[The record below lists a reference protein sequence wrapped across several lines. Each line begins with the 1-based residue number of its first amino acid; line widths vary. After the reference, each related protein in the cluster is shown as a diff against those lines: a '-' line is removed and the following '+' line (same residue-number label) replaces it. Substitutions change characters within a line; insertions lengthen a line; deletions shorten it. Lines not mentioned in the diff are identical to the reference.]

1 MKRSFQ
7 KSNNQQKFYI
17 NAKIVS
23 TKLKINEGILS
34 SNFIVYVIKVI
45 TSYGKWFIEKRYSDF
60 ENLNN
65 SLKFNDLN
73 KLFPP
78 KRLFKNSESIVEE
91 RIKKFNNYLFFLL
104 YNYDILKYPIL
115 ITFFKIKDEII
126 DLYLKNSLMTLNEY
140 GIEQNHILS
149 KSLQINFSNS
159 LHFSNDNYFILYEDY
174 KTTSEDII
182 DKTQINHYVIEEFLR
197 NLDSKIE
204 NMGEIVK
211 TFLAY
216 LRYENKWKKLSKD
229 DILKLFIGGNITNI
243 YFENDIN
250 NIPNSNVQTQNSTFI
265 SNDSI
270 NENSCFNSNL
280 YINNNSYVRGLFY
293 HIGNFNINYLG
304 SVSCLNLL
312 CELLNIEKNPDG
324 ELYKKIFR
332 LCKFESFEL
341 MNLIEFSK
349 IKNYS
354 NENICFE
361 IIKIYFNINDELDIN
376 FYKIYEND
384 KEFINRF
391 EIWNKKQI
399 QL

>member
-7 KSNNQQKFYI
+7 KSINYQKFYI

-23 TKLKINEGILS
+23 TKLKINNGLLS
-34 SNFIVYVIKVI
+34 SNFIIYVIKVI

-65 SLKFNDLN
+65 SLKYNELN

-91 RIKKFNNYLFFLL
+91 RKKKFNNYLFYLL
-104 YNYDILKYPIL
+104 NNYDILKYPVL
-115 ITFFKIKDEII
+115 INFFKIKDEII
-126 DLYLKNSLMTLNEY
+126 DLYLKNSSMTLNEY

-216 LRYENKWKKLSKD
+216 LRYENKWKKLLKD
-229 DILKLFIGGNITNI
+229 DIIKLFIGGNITSL
-243 YFENDIN
+243 YFENDT
-250 NIPNSNVQTQNSTFI
+250 NIPNSNVETQNSTLI
-265 SNDSI
+265 SIDSM
-270 NENSCFNSNL
+270 NENYCYNPNCNL
-280 YINNNSYVRGLFY
+280 NNHSYVRGLFF
-293 HIGNFNINYLG
+293 HIGNFKKNYLG

-312 CELLNIEKNPDG
+312 SELLDIEKNPDG

-332 LCKFESFEL
+332 ACKIESFEL
-341 MNLIEFSK
+341 MHLIEFSK

-361 IIKIYFNINDELDIN
+361 IIKIYFNIINEELDIN

-399 QL
+399 Q

>member
-7 KSNNQQKFYI
+7 KSINHQKFYI

-23 TKLKINEGILS
+23 TKLKINNGLLS
-34 SNFIVYVIKVI
+34 SNFIIYVIKVI
-45 TSYGKWFIEKRYSDF
+45 TSYGKWLIEKRYSDF

-65 SLKFNDLN
+65 SLKYNELN

-91 RIKKFNNYLFFLL
+91 RKKKFNNYLFYLL
-104 YNYDILKYPIL
+104 NNYDILKYPVL
-115 ITFFKIKDEII
+115 INFFKIKDEII
-126 DLYLKNSLMTLNEY
+126 DLYLKNSSMTLNEY

-159 LHFSNDNYFILYEDY
+159 LHLSSDNYFILYEDY

-216 LRYENKWKKLSKD
+216 LRYENKWKKLLKD
-229 DILKLFIGGNITNI
+229 DIIKLFIGGNITSL
-243 YFENDIN
+243 YFENDT
-250 NIPNSNVQTQNSTFI
+250 NIPNSNVETQNSTLI
-265 SNDSI
+265 SIDSM
-270 NENSCFNSNL
+270 NENYCYNPNCSL
-280 YINNNSYVRGLFY
+280 NNHSYVRGLFF
-293 HIGNFNINYLG
+293 HIGNFKKNYLG

-312 CELLNIEKNPDG
+312 SELLDIEKNPDG

-332 LCKFESFEL
+332 LCKIESFEL
-341 MNLIEFSK
+341 MHLIEFSK

-361 IIKIYFNINDELDIN
+361 IIKIYFNIINEELDIN
-376 FYKIYEND
+376 FYKIYETD

-391 EIWNKKQI
+391 EKWNKMQF
-399 QL
+399 Q

>member
-7 KSNNQQKFYI
+7 KSINYQKFYI

-23 TKLKINEGILS
+23 TKLKINNGLLS
-34 SNFIVYVIKVI
+34 SNFIIYVIKVI

-65 SLKFNDLN
+65 SLKINDLN

-91 RIKKFNNYLFFLL
+91 RKKKFNNYLFYLL
-104 YNYDILKYPIL
+104 NNYDILKYPVL
-115 ITFFKIKDEII
+115 INFFKIKDEII
-126 DLYLKNSLMTLNEY
+126 DLYLKNSSMTLNEY

-149 KSLQINFSNS
+149 KSLQPNFSNS
-159 LHFSNDNYFILYEDY
+159 LHLSSDNYFILYEDY

-182 DKTQINHYVIEEFLR
+182 DKTQINNYVIEEFLR

-229 DILKLFIGGNITNI
+229 DIIKLFNGGNIINI
-243 YFENDIN
+243 NFENDIN
-250 NIPNSNVQTQNSTFI
+250 NIPNSNVETQNSTFI
-265 SNDSI
+265 SNDSV
-270 NENSCFNSNL
+270 NENYCFNSNFSL
-280 YINNNSYVRGLFY
+280 NNNSYVRGLFF
-293 HIGNFNINYLG
+293 HIGNFKINYLG

-312 CELLNIEKNPDG
+312 SELLDIEKNPDG

-332 LCKFESFEL
+332 ACKIESFEL
-341 MNLIEFSK
+341 MHLIEFSK
-349 IKNYS
+349 IKNHS

-361 IIKIYFNINDELDIN
+361 IIKIYFNIINDELDIN

-384 KEFINRF
+384 NEFINRF
-391 EIWNKKQI
+391 EKWIKI
-399 QL
+399 QLQ